1 MEEKSVEKVEKV
13 IEIEKLKIETKNK
26 VILDGVDLN
35 IFRNNVNTIVGPSGS
50 GKSTLLRSLNRLLE
64 MDPAMEVTGDI
75 LFEKR
80 NTKDFDPVEL
90 RREIG
95 LVFQKPNP
103 FPMSVYDNVAF
114 GLRIQGKKLKKEEMD
129 KIIVQ
134 ALEDADLYEELG
146 GNLKQM
152 GTSLSGGQQ
161 QRLCIARALVLR
173 PKVLMLD
180 EPTSALDPIAKG
192 KIVDLIRS
200 LKQKYT
206 VILVT
211 HDMNLT
217 RRVSDYTNL
226 IYDGKFVAKGTGTE
240 FFESEIEEVK
250 DFLSQAD

>member
-1 MEEKSVEKVEKV
+1 MVEKVEKI
-13 IEIEKLKIETKNK
+13 IEMENLRVRNKSK

-50 GKSTLLRSLNRLLE
+50 GKSTLLRCLNRLLDL
-64 MDPAMEVTGDI
+64 DPSMSVTGDV

-80 NTKDFDPVEL
+80 NIRDYDPVEL

-103 FPMSVYDNVAF
+103 FPMSIHDNVAF
-114 GLRIQGKKLKKEEMD
+114 GLRIQGKKLKKEDMD
-129 KIIVQ
+129 RIIDQ
-134 ALEDADLYEELG
+134 ALEDADLYDELE
-146 GNLKQM
+146 GNLKM
-152 GTSLSGGQQ
+152 AGTSLSGGQQ
-161 QRLCIARALVLR
+161 QRMCIARAIVLR

-180 EPTSALDPIAKG
+180 EPTSALDPIAKA
-192 KIVDLIRS
+192 KIIDLIKA

-217 RRVSDYTNL
+217 RKVSDYTNL
-226 IYDGKFVAKGTGTE
+226 IYNGKFVAKGTGSE

-250 DFLSQAD
+250 GFLSETD

>member
-1 MEEKSVEKVEKV
+1 MEEKGKVEKI
-13 IEIEKLKIETKNK
+13 IEIEGLKIETKKK

-35 IFRNNVNTIVGPSGS
+35 IFRNSVNTIVGPSGS
-50 GKSTLLRSLNRLLE
+50 GKSTLLRSLNRLLDME
-64 MDPAMEVTGDI
+64 PSMDVSGDV

-80 NTKDFDPVEL
+80 NIRDYDPVEL

-103 FPMSVYDNVAF
+103 FPMSIYDNVAF

-129 KIIVQ
+129 KLVNR
-134 ALEDADLYEELG
+134 ALEDADLYEELK

-173 PKVLMLD
+173 PKVLMFD

-192 KIVDLIRS
+192 KIVDLIRA
-200 LKQKYT
+200 LKQKFT

-211 HDMNLT
+211 HDMSLT
-217 RRVSDYTNL
+217 RKVSDYTNL
-226 IYDGKFVAKGTGTE
+226 IYEGKFVAKGTGTE

-250 DFLSQAD
+250 DFLSEAD

>member
-1 MEEKSVEKVEKV
+1 MEEKVEKI
-13 IEIEKLKIETKNK
+13 IEIERLKVETKNK
-26 VILDGVDLN
+26 VILDGVDLK
-35 IFRNNVNTIVGPSGS
+35 IFKNSVNTIVGPSGS
-50 GKSTLLRSLNRLLE
+50 GKSTLLRSLNRLLD
-64 MDPAMEVTGDI
+64 MDPSMDVSGDV

-80 NTKDFDPVEL
+80 NIMDIDPVEL

-114 GLRIQGKKLKKEEMD
+114 GLRIQGKKLKKDEMD
-129 KIIVQ
+129 KMINQ
-134 ALEDADLYEELG
+134 ALEDADLTEELG
-146 GNLKQM
+146 GNLKQG

-173 PKVLMLD
+173 PKVLMFD

-192 KIVDLIRS
+192 KIVDLIRA

-217 RRVSDYTNL
+217 RKVSDYTNL
-226 IYDGKFVAKGTGTE
+226 IYEGKFVAKGTGSE

-250 DFLSQAD
+250 DFLSEAD

>member
-1 MEEKSVEKVEKV
+1 MEEKGKVEKI
-13 IEIEKLKIETKNK
+13 IEIEGLRVETKNK

-35 IFRNNVNTIVGPSGS
+35 IFKNSVNTIVGPSGS
-50 GKSTLLRSLNRLLE
+50 GKSTLLKSLNRLLDLE
-64 MDPAMEVTGDI
+64 QSMHVSGDV

-80 NTKDFDPVEL
+80 NIRDIDPVEL

-114 GLRIQGKKLKKEEMD
+114 GLRIQGKKMKREDMD
-129 KIIVQ
+129 KLVDQ
-134 ALEDADLYEELG
+134 ALEDADLYEELE

-161 QRLCIARALVLR
+161 QRLCIARALVLS
-173 PKVLMLD
+173 PKVLMFD

-192 KIVDLIRS
+192 KIVDLIRA
-200 LKQKYT
+200 LKHKFT

-211 HDMNLT
+211 HDMSLT
-217 RRVSDYTNL
+217 RKVSDYTNL
-226 IYDGKFVAKGTGTE
+226 IYEGKFVAKGTGTE

-250 DFLSQAD
+250 DFLSEAD

>member
-1 MEEKSVEKVEKV
+1 MVEKIEKV
-13 IEIEKLKIETKNK
+13 IEIENLRVETKRK
-26 VILDGVDLN
+26 VILDTVDLN
-35 IFRNNVNTIVGPSGS
+35 IFKNRVNTVVGPSGS
-50 GKSTLLRSLNRLLE
+50 GKSTLLRALNRLLE
-64 MDPAMEVTGDI
+64 LDPTMNVSGDI

-80 NTKDFDPVEL
+80 NIKDYDDVEL

-114 GLRIQGKKLKKEEMD
+114 GLKLQGKVKKEEIDVM
-129 KIIVQ
+129 VSQ
-134 ALEDADLYEELG
+134 ALKDADLYEEVVA
-146 GNLKQM
+146 NLKTSGQ
-152 GTSLSGGQQ
+152 SLSGGQQ
-161 QRLCIARALVLR
+161 QRLCIARALILR

-180 EPTSALDPIAKG
+180 EPTSALDPMAKG
-192 KIVDLIRS
+192 KIIDLIRS
-200 LKQKYT
+200 LKKKYT

-226 IYDGKFVAKGTGTE
+226 IYNGKFVARGTGSE

-250 DFLSQAD
+250 DFLNEAD